1 MTKRRRTATTRSV
14 PAQTREQLLEQAQ
27 EHIRPLIGVI
37 DQLNEANAE
46 DELRVINRQ
55 LARLCFRV
63 QPLPARDGPLFRRS
77 QWSLAIH
84 RLICAPQHAMPD
96 FHQGLAD
103 AGFIEDKN
111 VAIEYRWGEGR
122 NDRLPSLIAELVRRE
137 VSVIVMLESTL
148 AALAAKE
155 ATHTIPVVF
164 MQGADPV
171 RIGLVDSLNH
181 PGGNLTGIN
190 LFLAEVAAKR
200 LEFLLVLVPGVRSV
214 AYLRNPT
221 NPVFAESETREVEAA
236 ARSFGV
242 KLVFFNASDSNG
254 IERAFREI
262 VQQRMDALFVS
273 ADGLLLTR
281 SEQIVTLASWTAV
294 PAVYGWRPAVTRGG
308 LMSYGTDFHTSWR
321 QAGIYTGRILKGEKP
336 AALPVQQVTK
346 VELCINQVT
355 AKKLGMSVPLLLLGR
370 ADEVIE

>member
-1 MTKRRRTATTRSV
+1 MRRRDFIGLCGGAAASSVSWPLAMRAQAALPIIGFLHLTSRDETRGY
-14 PAQTREQLLEQAQ
+14 L
-27 EHIRPLIGVI
+27 
-37 DQLNEANAE
+37 
-46 DELRVINRQ
+46 
-55 LARLCFRV
+55 
-63 QPLPARDGPLFRRS
+63 
-77 QWSLAIH
+77 
-84 RLICAPQHAMPD
+84 PD
-96 FHQGLAD
+96 FHQGLAE
-103 AGFIEDKN
+103 AGYVEGKN
-111 VAIEYRWGEGR
+111 VAIEYRWGEGH
-122 NDRLPSLIAELVRRE
+122 NDRLPGLIAEFVRRP
-137 VSVIVMLESTL
+137 VSVIVTLESTL

-155 ATHTIPVVF
+155 TTQTIPIIF

-171 RIGLVDSLNH
+171 RIGLVDSLSR

-200 LEFLLVLVPGVRSV
+200 LEFLLQLVPGVRSV

-242 KLVFFNASDSNG
+242 KLVFFNASDVGG
-254 IERAFREI
+254 IEQAFKDI

-273 ADGLLLTR
+273 ADGFLLTH
-281 SEQIVTLASWTAV
+281 SEQIVTLASWTSV
-294 PAVYGWRPAVTRGG
+294 PAAYGWRYAVTRGG
-308 LMSYGTDFHTSWR
+308 LMSYGTDFHDSWR

-346 VELCINQVT
+346 VELYINQVT
-355 AKKLGMSVPLLLLGR
+355 AKRLGMTVPLLLLGR

>member
-1 MTKRRRTATTRSV
+1 MNIARRKLLAALTGAAAWPLAARAQSGGVPVVGFLHLTSRDETRGY
-14 PAQTREQLLEQAQ
+14 L
-27 EHIRPLIGVI
+27 
-37 DQLNEANAE
+37 
-46 DELRVINRQ
+46 
-55 LARLCFRV
+55 
-63 QPLPARDGPLFRRS
+63 
-77 QWSLAIH
+77 
-84 RLICAPQHAMPD
+84 PD
-96 FHQGLAD
+96 FHKGLAD
-103 AGFIEDKN
+103 TGYIEGKN
-111 VAIEYRWGEGR
+111 VAIEYRWGEGH
-122 NDRLPSLIAELVRRE
+122 NDRLPSLIAELVGRQ
-137 VSVIVMLESTL
+137 VSVIVTLESTL

-155 ATHTIPVVF
+155 ATHTIPIIF

-171 RIGLVDSLNH
+171 RIGLVDSLSH

-221 NPVFAESETREVEAA
+221 NPVFAEFETSEVEAA
-236 ARSFGV
+236 ARSLGV
-242 KLVFFNASDSNG
+242 KLVFCNASDPTG

-273 ADGLLLTR
+273 
-281 SEQIVTLASWTAV
+281 EQIVTLASWTAV
-294 PAVYGWRPAVTRGG
+294 PTAYGWRQAVMGGG
-308 LMSYGTDFHTSWR
+308 LMSYGTDFHDSWR
-321 QAGIYTGRILKGEKP
+321 QAGIYTGRILKGEQP
-336 AALPVQQVTK
+336 IALPVQQVTK